1 MSEKG
6 QRGVNEYRLLGPLDV
21 RRDGE
26 SLDIGARQRAL
37 LALLLIEPNRVV
49 STDRIIDEL
58 WGDDAGRDHQ
68 NALWVQIS
76 RLRSVLDPARAKRS
90 DGSVLVT
97 RPPGYVLVVDSERI
111 DSHRFESLAR
121 EGRALLD
128 TDPGAASLVLSE
140 ALALWRGRA
149 LEEFT
154 YEQFA
159 AAEIAHLEE
168 LRLAAVGDRADAD
181 LRAGRHQELIGEL
194 DGLVRL
200 HPSHERFTE
209 LLMLA
214 LHRSGRQSDALR
226 AFGDRRKYLVEELGL
241 DPSRQL
247 VELEQQI
254 LNDDP
259 RLRIEPRAAT
269 DGAEHGLSVRGYEL
283 REKIGVGTTGDVY
296 SAFQP
301 SVGREVAIKVIRP
314 ELADDPS
321 FIRRF
326 EAEARLVA
334 HLEHAAIVPVYDYW
348 REPGQAFLVMR
359 RFERGN
365 LDDVMRQ
372 GALETSTAARI
383 IEQLGAALTAAH
395 RQGIAHGDMTPRNVL
410 IDGDGNAFL
419 ADFGMSALGSVRDAG
434 SDDLGPTVEP
444 TVAADIAALAELA
457 DLLVGGTDARSA
469 AGAVI
474 DRARGV
480 DTADGYASVAAF
492 VTELSAAWGQVPL
505 VGDGDAPNPY
515 RGLRAFGEDD
525 AHRFFGRERHV
536 ERLLARLGYA
546 GPKGRFAVVVGPSGS
561 GKSSV
566 VRAGL
571 IPALRRR
578 AIPGSDEWF
587 IVAMTPGR
595 EPFEALAEA
604 LRSVAVEPPDDLAGR
619 LRTSGMSST
628 VELVAPD
635 DTAQIVIVID
645 QLEELFSQTPPETAA
660 EFMSAVVEATTA
672 RHSIVKI
679 VATLRAD
686 FYDQPLAHHGFGE
699 LVRIGTEVITP
710 MNPQEL
716 ERAITGP
723 AESVGVTIEPGVV
736 AAIASDMS
744 GQPGGLPLMQYAL
757 TELFDQRTG
766 STIAADAYHDLGGVA
781 GALARRAESIYEALT
796 PDERDGAREAFLRLV
811 TLGDGSAD
819 TRRRA
824 LVSEVT
830 AAAGTPVTSV
840 IDEFARHRLITF
852 DRDPVTRG
860 PTVEIAHESLISQ
873 WGRLA
878 DWVDAGRADV
888 LTQRQLAAA
897 AADWAERG
905 ADPDFLLAGNRLGRY
920 DGWLDDAPVRLTA
933 HERRFLD
940 ESFDRSQVEL
950 VAERQRVSRLRRL
963 VVGVAAALVVALVAG
978 AFAVRQ
984 RQIANDEAARAE
996 TAAAEAVA
1004 QADLAVQQRER
1015 ADDEAQRAETAAAEA
1030 VAAAE
1035 DADLATLISRSA
1047 AAKADDPPL
1056 ALLLALEAR
1065 HRSPGRATDLAVLDA
1080 LGGATIANRVLT
1092 RDRLD
1097 SDCSTSFFIDN
1108 GHEITNVDGRII
1120 RRDAVSG
1127 LVIDDAPS
1135 PAPCALGTRSGEDG
1149 LAATIDLARIFTG
1162 PNFENELEIAE
1173 PTFPIFPA
1181 TGRFLALTGLVDI
1194 DVPDS
1199 ITLRDSVSGDVIG
1212 DPITGDIQISLAMNA
1227 DESLFAVGFARPE
1240 APEGDGRLVIADGRT
1255 AEIVAQL
1262 DTPDGAEAIR
1272 FDESTG
1278 NLIAGFLGGRVMVIE
1293 PTTGAIVSDL
1303 PTRPGQS
1310 FSDIAAR
1317 PDGTI
1322 VAVSPRGVIEVDP
1335 TSGQV
1340 TDTLL
1345 LQDYE
1350 DAFIRPDGLI
1360 VVVLPDGI
1368 VVYDPDGS
1376 ALVER
1381 SWNVDPGAHVA
1392 FTDGRAATLDIPG
1405 QTIEIVELATG
1416 ERFEPVLTDEDG
1428 SPFRALVAYPEPDG
1442 VWAMSSEFAIA
1453 RWENDVLADR
1463 LYLGSVPGVTG
1474 VIGARTLLATR
1485 FGDLFAAIGVRPDG
1499 QQEVT
1504 LARLVRG
1511 GPEVVLTIETTD
1523 AIATHPRPDGGLYV
1537 ADRDGIL
1544 RTYSPT
1550 GDLISEIDTGAPLT
1564 YEMAL
1569 DPAGSTL
1576 VMSSDNARTV
1586 LVRTDI
1592 GDVDDLGVIGRIVNF
1607 GFDRDGALAAL
1618 AYLDGTIRLLDV
1630 ERAEPA
1636 GVVWSGTGNFIGETG
1651 WYNKSSDTLWMSTA
1665 DRLIEIPLDPERWV
1679 ERACGILSRELT
1691 PAEWERL
1698 VPGDEPQRPACG

>member
-1 MSEKG
+1 MSDPDPSG
-6 QRGVNEYRLLGPLDV
+6 ATDYRLLGPLDV
-21 RRDGE
+21 RRNGE

-58 WGDDAGRDHQ
+58 WSDDAGRDRQ

-76 RLRSVLDPARAKRS
+76 RLRSVLDPDRAKRS

-97 RPPGYVLVVDSERI
+97 RPPGYVLVVNTERI

-128 TDPGAASLVLSE
+128 TDPAAASLVLSE
-140 ALALWRGRA
+140 ALALWRGHA

-154 YEQFA
+154 FEQFA
-159 AAEIAHLEE
+159 AAEIARLEE
-168 LRLAAVGDRADAD
+168 LRLSAVGDRVDAD
-181 LRAGRHQELIGEL
+181 LRSGRHRELIGEL

-200 HPSHERFTE
+200 HPSHERFTV
-209 LLMLA
+209 LLMVA

-241 DPSRQL
+241 DPSAEL

-259 RLRIEPRAAT
+259 RLRMAPMAEAAG
-269 DGAEHGLSVRGYEL
+269 GAEHGLSVRGYEL
-283 REKIGVGTTGDVY
+283 RDKIGAGTTGVVY
-296 SAFQP
+296 RAFQP
-301 SVGREVAIKVIRP
+301 SVGREVAIKVVRP

-334 HLEHAAIVPVYDYW
+334 HLEHPAIVPVYDYW
-348 REPGQAFLVMR
+348 REPGRAFLVMR

-365 LDDVMRQ
+365 VEDALRL
-372 GALETSTAARI
+372 GALDAPAAARI
-383 IEQLGAALTAAH
+383 VGQLGAALTAAH
-395 RQGIAHGDMTPRNVL
+395 RQGIAHGDVTARNVL
-410 IDGDGNAFL
+410 IDGEGNAVL
-419 ADFGMSALGSVRDAG
+419 ADFGLSALRGEHDG
-434 SDDLGPTVEP
+434 DDPRSTVEP
-444 TVAADIAALAELA
+444 TVESDITALAELA
-457 DLLVGGTDARSA
+457 DLLVGGTDPRGA

-474 DRARGV
+474 DRVRKGGG
-480 DTADGYASVAAF
+480 TRQYADVATF
-492 VTELSAAWGQVPL
+492 VHDLSEAWGRAPAVEDDDP
-505 VGDGDAPNPY
+505 PNPY
-515 RGLRAFGEDD
+515 RGLRAFREDD
-525 AHRFFGRERHV
+525 ANRFFGRERLV

-546 GPKGRFAVVVGPSGS
+546 GPKGRFVAVVGPSGS

-587 IVAMTPGR
+587 IVTMTPGR
-595 EPFEALAEA
+595 EPFEALADA
-604 LRSVAVEPPDDLAGR
+604 LRSVAIDPPTDLARR
-619 LRTSGMSST
+619 LHTVGISST
-628 VELVAPD
+628 AELVAPD
-635 DTAQIVIVID
+635 DAAQIVVVID
-645 QLEELFSQTPPETAA
+645 QLEELFSQTSRETAA
-660 EFMSAVVEATTA
+660 AFMSAVVEATTA
-672 RHSIVKI
+672 RHSIVKVI
-679 VATLRAD
+679 ATLRAD
-686 FYDQPLAHHGFGE
+686 FYDQPLGHPEFGE

-736 AAIASDMS
+736 AAIASEMS

-766 STIAADAYHDLGGVA
+766 STITVEACHDLGGVV
-781 GALARRAESIYEALT
+781 GALARRADEIHDSLT
-796 PDERDGAREAFLRLV
+796 PDEQSGTREAFLRLV
-811 TLGDGSAD
+811 TLGRGSAD

-830 AAAGTPVTSV
+830 AAAGSHVASV
-840 IDEFARHRLITF
+840 IDEFARHRLLTF
-852 DRDPVTRG
+852 DRDPFTRE
-860 PTVEIAHESLISQ
+860 PTVEIAHESLLTQ

-878 DWVDAGRADV
+878 EWAETGRSDV
-888 LTQRQLAAA
+888 LAQRQLAAA
-897 AADWAERG
+897 AAEWAERG
-905 ADPDFLLAGNRLGRY
+905 HDADFLLVGNRLVRY
-920 DGWLDDAPVRLTA
+920 DGWIDAPPVRLTA

-940 ESFDRSQVEL
+940 ESFGRSEIEL
-950 VAERQRVSRLRRL
+950 VAERRRVTRLRRL
-963 VVGVAAALVVALVAG
+963 VVGVATALVIALVAV

-984 RQIANDEAARAE
+984 RQIA
-996 TAAAEAVA
+996 
-1004 QADLAVQQRER
+1004 
-1015 ADDEAQRAETAAAEA
+1015 DDEARRAESAAADA

-1035 DADLATLISRSA
+1035 VADLATLVSRSA
-1047 AAKADDPPL
+1047 AAKSDDPPL

-1065 HRSPGRATDLAVLDA
+1065 RRSAGPATDLAVLDA

-1097 SDCSTSFFIDN
+1097 SDCATSFFIDR
-1108 GHEITNVDGRII
+1108 GDEITNVDGRII
-1120 RRDAVSG
+1120 RRDPVSG
-1127 LVIDDAPS
+1127 LIVDDAPS
-1135 PAPCALGTRSGEDG
+1135 PAPCALGTRTSADG
-1149 LAATIDLARIFTG
+1149 IAATIDLERIFTG
-1162 PNFENELEIAE
+1162 PNYENELEITE
-1173 PTFPIFPA
+1173 PTFPVWPA

-1194 DVPDS
+1194 DEPDS
-1199 ITLRDSVSGDVIG
+1199 ITLRDSVTGDVIG

-1255 AEIVAQL
+1255 AEILTQL

-1272 FDESTG
+1272 FDEATG
-1278 NLIAGFLGGRVMVIE
+1278 NLVAGFLGGRVMVIE
-1293 PTTGAIVSDL
+1293 PTTGSVVSDL

-1322 VAVSPRGVIEVDP
+1322 IAVSPSGVIEMDP
-1335 TSGQV
+1335 TSGDV
-1340 TDTLL
+1340 TDALP

-1350 DAFIRPDGLI
+1350 DAFIRSDGLI
-1360 VVVLPDGI
+1360 VIVLPDTI

-1376 ALVER
+1376 ALIDR
-1381 SWNVDPGAHVA
+1381 SWSVDPGAHVA
-1392 FTDGRAATLDIPG
+1392 FADGWAAALDIPG
-1405 QTIEIVELATG
+1405 QEIDVVELATG
-1416 ERFEPVLTDEDG
+1416 DRFEPELTDDDG
-1428 SPFRALVAYPEPDG
+1428 SLFRALVAYPEPDG
-1442 VWAMSSEFAIA
+1442 VWAMSSDFVIA
-1453 RWENDVLADR
+1453 RWEDDLLADR
-1463 LYLGSVPGVTG
+1463 LYLGSVPGVNG
-1474 VIGARTLLATR
+1474 VIGSRTLLATR
-1485 FGDLFAAIGVRPDG
+1485 SGDLFAAIGVRPDG
-1499 QQEVT
+1499 QQEVS
-1504 LARLVRG
+1504 LARIVRDE
-1511 GPEVVLTIETTD
+1511 PEVLLTIDTTD
-1523 AIATHPRPDGGLYV
+1523 AIAAHPRPDGGLYV
-1537 ADRDGIL
+1537 ADRDGVL

-1569 DPAGSTL
+1569 DPTGSTL
-1576 VMSSDNARTV
+1576 VMSSDDARTV
-1586 LVRTDI
+1586 LVRTAT
-1592 GDVDDLGVIGRIVNF
+1592 GHVDDLGVIGRIVNF
-1607 GFDRDGALAAL
+1607 GFDGDGTVAAL
-1618 AYLDGTIRLLDV
+1618 AYLDGTIRLLDI
-1630 ERAEPA
+1630 ELAEPA
-1636 GVVWSGTGNFIGETG
+1636 GVVWTGTGNLVGEPG
-1651 WYNKSSDTLWMSTA
+1651 WYDESSDTLWMSTA
-1665 DRLIEIPLDPERWV
+1665 DRLIEIPLGPEQWV

-1691 PAEWERL
+1691 PAEWKRL
-1698 VPGDEPQRPACG
+1698 VPGDDPQRPACG